1 MRSRLWTSAVI
12 FLTPPIKRCMK
23 NVIVLKVE
31 GSRKNLKEREWV
43 MHMCIYG
50 ISLKTSQSARGEG
63 GRKGRR

>member
-1 MRSRLWTSAVI
+1 
-12 FLTPPIKRCMK
+12 MK

-63 GRKGRR
+63 GEEGEKGMM